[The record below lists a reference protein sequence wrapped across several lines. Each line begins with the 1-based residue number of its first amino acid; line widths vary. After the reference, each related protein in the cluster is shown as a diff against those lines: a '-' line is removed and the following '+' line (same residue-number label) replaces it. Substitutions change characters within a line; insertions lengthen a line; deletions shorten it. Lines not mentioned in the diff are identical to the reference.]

1 MSEGFARL
9 ASVGSD
15 VAALERAYREE
26 ATRLRAS
33 LARRIGDVGLA
44 EELVQDAFV
53 EALEHWQRDGVPPNP
68 GGWLTTTAQRK
79 AIDRQRR
86 VRAGREKLSLLAVT
100 QERAG
105 PGAEQANSDAED

>member
-1 MSEGFARL
+1 MDA
-9 ASVGSD
+9 D
-15 VAALERAYREE
+15 AATLERAYRDES
-26 ATRLRAS
+26 TRLRAS

-53 EALEHWQRDGVPPNP
+53 EALEHWHRDGVPPNP
-68 GGWLTTTAQRK
+68 GGWLATTARRK

-86 VRAGREKLSLLAVT
+86 VKAGQEKLALLAVT

-105 PGAEQANSDAED
+105 ASADVPAAG